1 MVVCLSF
8 SYAYTRVAARKAGMH
23 RGWIGFDVIRTCLD
37 SGSFSHAK
45 TRTSGVL
52 ITATFFVS
60 VFVFER
66 EKAKERK
73 KKHV

>member
-1 MVVCLSF
+1 
-8 SYAYTRVAARKAGMH
+8 MH